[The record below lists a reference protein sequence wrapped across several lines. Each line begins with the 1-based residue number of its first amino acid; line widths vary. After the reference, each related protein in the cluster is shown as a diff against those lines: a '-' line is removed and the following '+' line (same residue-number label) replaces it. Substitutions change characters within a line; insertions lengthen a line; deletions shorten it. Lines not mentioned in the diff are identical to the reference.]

1 LALFGDQ
8 RQAGRSVFSGSVR
21 LEWPVLAF
29 FLFDAIFL
37 NRKTMEKRKLPTEA
51 EVAGWLRKDQ
61 LRLPPLRFKL
71 KPADSLPHNGK
82 RRWNYAVEASW
93 KDQTAK
99 FVVESKTLST
109 PKAFDEALQQCKS
122 RPLPRG
128 YYPLVLTP
136 YLRQSQLE
144 ELESNDIS
152 GVDWCGNGV
161 VIVPG
166 KFRVFRTGNPNQF
179 ATYAPIKNI
188 YRKNTSM
195 VARVLLTARQF
206 PDVQR
211 ILAEVN
217 SRNILASATN
227 ETPMTMGT
235 VSKAL
240 KQLED
245 DLIIDRDKGVRVIQ
259 PDTLLE
265 NLQSNY
271 EPPKSSNRVRLKVD
285 CKFERLPRFLVE
297 KRGGK
302 NAPLVA
308 TGLASVSK
316 YAAMQREEVLSVYV
330 PDIRPLRSVLG
341 TKESDR
347 FPNLELI
354 ENNDQPYYFDARLE
368 MGFQWASPVQTYLE
382 LMSGDKRD
390 QETAEQVKAY
400 ILNQLEKS
408 IE

>member
-1 LALFGDQ
+1 
-8 RQAGRSVFSGSVR
+8 
-21 LEWPVLAF
+21 
-29 FLFDAIFL
+29 
-37 NRKTMEKRKLPTEA
+37 MENRKLPTEA
-51 EVAGWLRKDQ
+51 EIAGWLRKSQ

-71 KPADSLPHNGK
+71 KPADALPENGK
-82 RRWNYAVEASW
+82 RRWDYAIEASW

-99 FVVESKTLST
+99 FAVESKTLST

-122 RPLPRG
+122 RPLPKG

-144 ELESNDIS
+144 ELERNEIS

-161 VIVPG
+161 VTVPG

-195 VARVLLTARQF
+195 VARVLLTARLF
-206 PDVQR
+206 PDVQT
-211 ILAEVN
+211 ILSEVN
-217 SRNILASATN
+217 SRNILALATE

-245 DLIIDRDKGVRVIQ
+245 ELIIDRAKGVRVIQ

-265 NLQSNY
+265 NLQLNY

-297 KRGGK
+297 KLGSK
-302 NAPLVA
+302 ISPMVA
-308 TGLASVSK
+308 TGLASVSR
-316 YAAMQREEVLSVYV
+316 YAVMQREEVLSVFA
-330 PDIRPLRSVLG
+330 PDIRQLPDALG
-341 TKESDR
+341 AKESDR

-354 ENNDQPYYFDARLE
+354 ENNDQPSYFDARVDK
-368 MGFQWASPVQTYLE
+368 GFRWASPVQTYLE

-390 QETAEQVKAY
+390 RETAEHVKAY

-408 IE
+408 N

>member
-1 LALFGDQ
+1 
-8 RQAGRSVFSGSVR
+8 
-21 LEWPVLAF
+21 
-29 FLFDAIFL
+29 
-37 NRKTMEKRKLPTEA
+37 MENRKLPTEA

-71 KPADSLPHNGK
+71 KPTDALPANG
-82 RRWNYAVEASW
+82 RGRWDYAVEASW
-93 KDQTAK
+93 KDQSAK
-99 FVVESKTLST
+99 FAVESKTLST
-109 PKAFDEALQQCKS
+109 PKAFEEAIQQCKS
-122 RPLPRG
+122 RPLPKG

-136 YLRQSQLE
+136 YLRPAQLE
-144 ELESNDIS
+144 ELERNEIS

-166 KFRVFRTGNPNQF
+166 KLRVFRTGNPNRF

-206 PDVQR
+206 PDVQT
-211 ILAEVN
+211 ILSDVN
-217 SRNILASATN
+217 SRNILASATGG
-227 ETPMTMGT
+227 TPMTMGT

-245 DLIIDRDKGVRVIQ
+245 DLIIDRGKGVRVIQ
-259 PDTLLE
+259 PDQLLE
-265 NLQSNY
+265 NLQVNY
-271 EPPKSSNRVRLKVD
+271 EPPKPSNRVRLKVD
-285 CKFERLPRFLVE
+285 CKFERLPQFFVE
-297 KRGGK
+297 KLGSK
-302 NAPLVA
+302 NASMVA

-316 YAAMQREEVLSVYV
+316 YAVMQREEVLSVYV
-330 PDIRPLRSVLG
+330 PDIRPLRNNLG
-341 TKESDR
+341 ASETDR

-354 ENNDQPYYFDARLE
+354 EDNDQPNYFDARLDK
-368 MGFQWASPVQTYLE
+368 GFRWASPVQTYLE

-408 IE
+408 N